1 MGNFILIVAQ
11 YYASLY
17 LRIHPKDFFRLCS
30 MIGDNKKIK
39 ITRMKFLQQNP
50 LLDQMGN
57 FGLIVV
63 QNYASSYLRIQS
75 KGDNKSIKLNFVKFP
90 KKTLLSHMG
99 NFGQIVA
106 KDYTNLYLS
115 IRSQDFFLRLCSMKE
130 NNN

>member
-39 ITRMKFLQQNP
+39 ITRMKFLQKNP

-90 KKTLLSHMG
+90 PKKL
-99 NFGQIVA
+99 F
-106 KDYTNLYLS
+106 
-115 IRSQDFFLRLCSMKE
+115 
-130 NNN
+130 

>member
-17 LRIHPKDFFRLCS
+17 PRIHPKDFFKLCS

-39 ITRMKFLQQNP
+39 ITRMKLLQKNP

-90 KKTLLSHMG
+90 KKNSFEPYG
-99 NFGQIVA
+99 
-106 KDYTNLYLS
+106 
-115 IRSQDFFLRLCSMKE
+115 
-130 NNN
+130 